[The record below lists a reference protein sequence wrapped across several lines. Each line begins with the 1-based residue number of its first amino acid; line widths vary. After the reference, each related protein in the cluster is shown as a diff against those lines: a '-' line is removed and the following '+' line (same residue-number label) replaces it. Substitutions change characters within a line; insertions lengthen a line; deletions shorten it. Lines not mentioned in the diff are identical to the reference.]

1 MKGVQACKTCC
12 RGARLTAGGTAAA
25 EVAGPGESSEGM
37 GPETSCRAGP
47 AQPMAE
53 VPPAAEAGLSCKGRQ
68 TGAEML
74 IFEAPQQ
81 VLPAQ
86 AQLTWQ
92 PKAAR

>member
-53 VPPAAEAGLSCKGRQ
+53 VPPAAEAGLSCKGRH
-68 TGAEML
+68 
-74 IFEAPQQ
+74 
-81 VLPAQ
+81 LPAQ

-92 PKAAR
+92 PKAR